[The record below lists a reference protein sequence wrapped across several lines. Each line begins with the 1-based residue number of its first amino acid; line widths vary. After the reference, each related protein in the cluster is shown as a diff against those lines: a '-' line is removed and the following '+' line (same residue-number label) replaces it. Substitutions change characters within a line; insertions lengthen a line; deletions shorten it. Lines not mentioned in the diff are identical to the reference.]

1 MPVPLW
7 VPICQTEHIAKYD
20 STSSTMPQRSHP
32 GKTSVSAS
40 RPAIGDLSTKHGQ
53 IPSKVTS
60 SASAIFGTQIGLAH
74 CSKISKSRQMQ
85 AAWAPELCKLASEQ
99 KRPVVNSFSKF
110 IDFLSFPLV
119 LTATHLPGRKMFLN
133 RQAFEPSPNS
143 NHSKTSRAGQTKPN
157 QGLVTFCTI
166 LAWNFH
172 TLALESVLDIAIK
185 RRSGSDSFVSSQR
198 MGWQSGLLRV
208 SFTPRACLSCTS
220 LHINV
225 LFAGPKST
233 DLKEIMPAVRKL
245 LPKDYF
251 SLGEV
256 LPTAEPAASA
266 ASWESRFTSPRVG
279 NQNCGIA
286 SKNITAQHKETALR
300 RTTTAQDCSGRCLLT
315 CCLAM

>member
-1 MPVPLW
+1 M
-7 VPICQTEHIAKYD
+7 
-20 STSSTMPQRSHP
+20 
-32 GKTSVSAS
+32 
-40 RPAIGDLSTKHGQ
+40 
-53 IPSKVTS
+53 
-60 SASAIFGTQIGLAH
+60 
-74 CSKISKSRQMQ
+74 
-85 AAWAPELCKLASEQ
+85 
-99 KRPVVNSFSKF
+99 
-110 IDFLSFPLV
+110 
-119 LTATHLPGRKMFLN
+119 
-133 RQAFEPSPNS
+133 
-143 NHSKTSRAGQTKPN
+143 
-157 QGLVTFCTI
+157 
-166 LAWNFH
+166 
-172 TLALESVLDIAIK
+172 
-185 RRSGSDSFVSSQR
+185 
-198 MGWQSGLLRV
+198 

-266 ASWESRFTSPRVG
+266 ASWESHFTSPRVG

-315 CCLAM
+315 CCQHSLWNSHPAFSLKYWICKSLGKTACSHRSLHCHFR